1 MTAILATS
9 PAMTRFSASAVT
21 RVIKQL
27 TCSTKA
33 GTRRRWLEAVAAR
46 TTTLRPDLADGLLRI
61 LGCTPAATDVLEG
74 LTIGEVGVC
83 YEALMATMDAGSRK
97 SAGQYFTPDDAAR
110 FMAQRAVDFPEG
122 MWLDPCCGVG
132 NLAWHLTSVQQ
143 DKAAFVRDHLTLID
157 QDETALRTAVV
168 MIGAE
173 YLGYGDLD
181 GLAMLEN
188 RAHRRDFLAQRRLP
202 EHDFVIVNPPYARA
216 PERPGML
223 TGRTRDLFAFF
234 MEKIAFISKG
244 FISVTPASYL
254 AAPKF
259 QVLRDVIETE
269 TRGGDVFVFDN
280 VPDTLFRGYKFGSAN
295 TSKTNFVRAAITVC
309 RPDADGW
316 NITPII
322 RWRSASRER
331 MLAGCPHLLA
341 PRQIGPDGEWAKL
354 VPGMTGVW
362 QRLEAVDR
370 TLDDLVVPGQTPYSL
385 TVATT
390 PRYYI
395 SAAYRQLDRGSK
407 AVLHFATEHDRDLAA
422 IVLNSSLPY
431 VWWRALDGGVTLPR
445 RVLRSLPI
453 PDIDVPAELVE
464 RLQLDEE
471 LSLVTKLN
479 AGKINENVKRPADLI
494 ADLNALV
501 LPDAPD
507 LSLLYS
513 EDMFPAQ

>member
-9 PAMTRFSASAVT
+9 PAMTHFSASAVT

-27 TCSTKA
+27 TASTKG
-33 GTRRRWLEAVAAR
+33 GTRHRWLEAVAAR
-46 TTTLRPDLADGLLRI
+46 TTALRPDLADGLRQI
-61 LGCTPAATDVLEG
+61 LGCTPAGTDVLKG
-74 LTIGEVGVC
+74 LTIGEIGVC
-83 YEALMATMDAGSRK
+83 YEALMASMDAGSRK
-97 SAGQYFTPDDAAR
+97 AAGQYFTPDDAAG
-110 FMAQRAVDFPEG
+110 FMAQRATDFPEG

-132 NLAWHLTSVQQ
+132 NLAWHLASVQQ
-143 DKAAFVRDHLTLID
+143 DTATFVRDHLTLID
-157 QDETALRTAVV
+157 QDGTALRTAVA

-173 YLGYGDLD
+173 YLDFGDLD
-181 GLAMLEN
+181 GLAILES

-216 PERPGML
+216 PQRTGM
-223 TGRTRDLFAFF
+223 RTSRSRDLFAYF
-234 MEKIAFISKG
+234 MEKITYTAKG

-259 QVLRDVIETE
+259 QALRDIIETE
-269 TRGGDVFVFDN
+269 TSGGDVFVFDN

-331 MLAGCPHLLA
+331 MFAGCPHLLA

-362 QRLEAVDR
+362 QRLEAAER

-395 SAAYRQLDRGSK
+395 SAAYRHLDRGSK

-453 PDIDVPAELVE
+453 PDIHVPGELIE

-471 LSLVTKLN
+471 ISLVTKLN
-479 AGKINENVKRPADLI
+479 AGKINENIKRPADLV
-494 ADLNALV
+494 ADLTAHV